1 MPYVNPV
8 MIFHHFA
15 VEMSRIIVQNIQY
28 FGAASNIRVDNLLA
42 GLAGDLRRMQL
53 SAQQKAPGGNA
64 SRSRPGLCS
73 KQCAQNATF
82 MNSATQHKITASGT

>member
-1 MPYVNPV
+1 MGPVNHV
-8 MIFHHFA
+8 VIFHHIA
-15 VEMSRIIVQNIQY
+15 KEMSMIIVQNIQY
-28 FGAASNIRVDNLLA
+28 FGCTSNIRVENLLA

>member
-1 MPYVNPV
+1 MVLVNRV
-8 MIFHHFA
+8 VIFHHIA
-15 VEMSRIIVQNIQY
+15 KEVLMIVVQDIQY

-42 GLAGDLRRMQL
+42 CLAGDLRRMQL
-53 SAQQKAPGGNA
+53 SAQQKA
-64 SRSRPGLCS
+64 PGLCS